1 MSHPQD
7 INDPSKLQAWNNFS
21 EVALVLDLV
30 LSLEPLALVGFH
42 VVLSLHS
49 GRAEDGSEVHPK
61 CPARRFGVR
70 VFL

>member
-1 MSHPQD
+1 MPPTYAGNAMELIPSPKWSHPQD

-30 LSLEPLALVGFH
+30 LSIEPLALVGFH

-49 GRAEDGSEVHPK
+49 
-61 CPARRFGVR
+61 
-70 VFL
+70 